1 MERNCNSEDGTGQMA
16 QLWMFMMMMMMMMM
30 INLVVHKGLNFT
42 ILPLLNT
49 EYGINI
55 LNSYSALV

>member
-1 MERNCNSEDGTGQMA
+1 MEMNCNSGDGSGQMA
-16 QLWMFMMMMMMMMM
+16 QLWMFMMMMM